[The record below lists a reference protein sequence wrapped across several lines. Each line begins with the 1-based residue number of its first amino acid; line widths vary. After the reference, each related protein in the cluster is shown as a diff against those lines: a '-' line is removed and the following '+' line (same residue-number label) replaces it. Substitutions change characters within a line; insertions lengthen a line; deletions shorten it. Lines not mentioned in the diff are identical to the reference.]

1 MTCRLSIKIVLC
13 LSLILSAHSLFAQA
27 GESDQAANS
36 AVVSSGLDEYLGAV
50 KLLKN
55 RYQGASICLDKGR
68 DFLFDLTANAEQK
81 EMLGDQLNELRG
93 SNDDFE
99 KELLAIR
106 LEQFKSSVIEYGL
119 DNDEILSASL
129 SGESARHLDRLYHYA
144 NAAIDIQRDNL
155 NKCGQYLERGALLMR
170 ALSENEYQ
178 ITSTRVNQL
187 NDLIV
192 NELKPLQ
199 DTIPMQISA
208 LEDFL
213 ASVSLLKGKEV
224 YAAVRK

>member
-1 MTCRLSIKIVLC
+1 MTCRMSIKIVLC
-13 LSLILSAHSLFAQA
+13 LSILLSTQSLLAQA
-27 GESDQAANS
+27 GENDQAANS
-36 AVVSSGLDEYLGAV
+36 AVISSGLDEYLGAV

-55 RYQGASICLDKGR
+55 RYQGASICLEKGR
-68 DFLFDLTANAEQK
+68 DFLFDLTANADQK
-81 EMLGDQLNELRG
+81 AMLGDQLNELNA
-93 SNDDFE
+93 SKDDFE

-155 NKCGQYLERGALLMR
+155 NKCAQYLERGALLMR

-178 ITSTRVNQL
+178 ITSTRVNEL
-187 NDLIV
+187 NDLMV
-192 NELKPLQ
+192 NELQPLQ

-213 ASVSLLKGKEV
+213 ASVSLLKRTEV